1 MTNLLG
7 EFFGTMMLITFGAG
21 VVACVLLKDSKGNGG
36 GWIVITAGWAFGV
49 MLGVFT
55 SVALGAPQAD
65 LNPAVTLA
73 KTMLGVYGAGH
84 AFATMLA
91 QIAGG
96 FTGGAIVW
104 LAYLPHWAPTEDPGL
119 KLAVFSTAPAIRSYG
134 QNFLCEVIGTFM
146 AGGVALNCVANGL
159 LIRSGIFKNVWI
171 QPASGDSGGALGA
184 AQAAWH
190 IWGGNERPSP
200 NGIDAMQG
208 NGTSVAAVANNSHH
222 LPPGAALAPRNERLQ
237 QRMPKTLPHCLL
249 GNIDGIFQTESE
261 SRPRAVQPGVTIAH
275 NSIVL
280 PGHQIGQTKSKHGLT
295 AAPHFFHTGWQ
306 FFKCCQPVQHMY
318 DGASF
323 ARDGVVFVN
332 FNYRVGPLGFYDFS
346 MYDKRFESN
355 CGVSDQIAA
364 LRWVRDNIA
373 AFGGDPNNVTIAG
386 ESAGGTGVYNMLASP
401 AAKGLFQKAIAESG
415 VTGNTES
422 RRMVE
427 MNNTIFFEKLGI
439 NPRTDMAKL
448 LDMPAQDMLAAA
460 TFTLK
465 EGPRRHPG
473 IFMPGPVKDDLLPM
487 HPWEAMAQG
496 NARDVKVILG
506 TNRNEGTLFAL
517 LGLLPKDWQQVEK
530 MLRDNGAAASIPAVS
545 ELYASEKGM
554 RAGIK

>member
-1 MTNLLG
+1 MKNRILILVVLLLCACARPVSRHEASADTLAATQYG
-7 EFFGTMMLITFGAG
+7 MVQGFAAAG
-21 VVACVLLKDSKGNGG
+21 VKTWLGIPYAAPPVGELRFRRNQPPTPWQGVKKCV
-36 GWIVITAGWAFGV
+36 AFGNKPIQYMNMFGRERSRV
-49 MLGVFT
+49 PASEDCLY
-55 SVALGAPQAD
+55 
-65 LNPAVTLA
+65 LNV
-73 KTMLGVYGAGH
+73 
-84 AFATMLA
+84 
-91 QIAGG
+91 
-96 FTGGAIVW
+96 
-104 LAYLPHWAPTEDPGL
+104 WAP
-119 KLAVFSTAPAIRSYG
+119 
-134 QNFLCEVIGTFM
+134 
-146 AGGVALNCVANGL
+146 
-159 LIRSGIFKNVWI
+159 
-171 QPASGDSGGALGA
+171 
-184 AQAAWH
+184 
-190 IWGGNERPSP
+190 
-200 NGIDAMQG
+200 
-208 NGTSVAAVANNSHH
+208 
-222 LPPGAALAPRNERLQ
+222 
-237 QRMPKTLPHCLL
+237 
-249 GNIDGIFQTESE
+249 
-261 SRPRAVQPGVTIAH
+261 
-275 NSIVL
+275 
-280 PGHQIGQTKSKHGLT
+280 LT
-295 AAPHFFHTGWQ
+295 AA
-306 FFKCCQPVQHMY
+306 KEAKLPVFVWIYGGAYHMGEGSDPMY

-517 LGLLPKDWQQVEK
+517 LGLLPRDWQQVEK

-545 ELYASEKGM
+545 ELYANEKGM
-554 RAGIK
+554 KKLTTLAGDRAFVVDMVKSADAQSAFNSTYVYRFDYAPLLPELFLLGAAHSTEISTALATNDHPFWLLTPASRREELTQSMHGAWLNFVKTGNPNGPGVAPLWPQYEAGRRLTYIFDQTNTVESNPHGAVYEVWKDIQLYQ